1 MKTKITETNDKEL
14 TKLLGEKR
22 AELAK
27 FKFGATGGKVKN
39 VKIAR
44 TTRRQ
49 IAQILTKLNSDMR

>member
-14 TKLLGEKR
+14 VKMLGEKQ

-27 FKFGATGGKVKN
+27 FKFGSAGSKQKN
-39 VKIAR
+39 VKFAR

-49 IAQILTKLNSDMR
+49 IAQILTKLSASAK

>member
-14 TKLLGEKR
+14 MKMLGEKQ

-27 FKFGATGGKVKN
+27 IKFGSAGTKQKN
-39 VKIAR
+39 VKLSR

-49 IAQILTKLNSDMR
+49 IAQILTKLSASAK